1 MAKDM
6 RALKGRIRGVQG
18 ALKITHAMKLV
29 STAKLARAR
38 PRADSIR
45 RFAREVQAAVG
56 YLGQIP
62 PGQVKGR
69 VVVAF
74 GTDRGLVGALNTSVV
89 RQIAQYEHES
99 PVIAVGQKL
108 GAFMPGYGLRVV
120 RTIKG
125 LGDAPGMD
133 AVRDIVEALTGSIR
147 LLPEELVFIYPLM
160 RSALE
165 FEVVREVVIPA
176 RFGPAP
182 DVIFVPSYKA
192 VIDEASQLH
201 VASRILLAL
210 AESRVIEF
218 TQRIRAMDNAS
229 RKAEDLLDEL
239 SILYNRA
246 RRERIT
252 REMAEVIGGAEAL
265 G

>member
-1 MAKDM
+1 MKDV
-6 RALKGRIRGVQG
+6 RVLKGRMRGVQS
-18 ALKITHAMKLV
+18 ALKITSAMKLV
-29 STAKLARAR
+29 STAKLARVR
-38 PRADSIR
+38 PKADSVR
-45 RFAREVQAAVG
+45 RFTREVQYAVG
-56 YLGQIP
+56 YLGEIP
-62 PGQVKGR
+62 PGPVKGR

-89 RQIAQYEHES
+89 RQLAQHEQKS
-99 PVIAVGQKL
+99 PIIAVGQRL
-108 GAFMPGYGLRVV
+108 AAFMPSYGV
-120 RTIKG
+120 RAKRIMQG
-125 LGDAPGMD
+125 LHDAPCMD
-133 AVRDIVEALTGSIR
+133 AVRDIMEALTGSIR
-147 LLPEELVFIYPLM
+147 LLPEELVLIYPAM

-182 DVIFVPSYKA
+182 DVIFVPSYKV
-192 VIDEASQLH
+192 VIEEASHLH

-210 AESRVIEF
+210 AESRVAEF

-239 SILYNRA
+239 SILYNRL

-252 REMAEVIGGAEAL
+252 REMAEVMGGAEAL